1 MSEVSPETP
10 PRRVGLLHRLLYRRL
25 ALTQETCLFIL
36 LSTLDVLMTSLLLY
50 ANKAREFNPVANY
63 VLHEFG
69 LDGLLAFKL
78 SMVFFV
84 IIVAQE
90 IARYRLSLA
99 RWVLNFGSTVL
110 SIVVLYSAVIYF
122 FT

>member
-10 PRRVGLLHRLLYRRL
+10 PRRAGLLHHLLYHPL
-25 ALTQETCLFIL
+25 ALTPETSLFIL
-36 LSTLDVLMTSLLLY
+36 LSALDVLMTSLLLY
-50 ANKAREFNPVANY
+50 GNKAREFNPVANY

-78 SMVFFV
+78 CMVFFV
-84 IIVAQE
+84 ILVAQG
-90 IARYRLSLA
+90 IARRRLSLA

-110 SIVVLYSAVIYF
+110 AIVVLYSAAIYF